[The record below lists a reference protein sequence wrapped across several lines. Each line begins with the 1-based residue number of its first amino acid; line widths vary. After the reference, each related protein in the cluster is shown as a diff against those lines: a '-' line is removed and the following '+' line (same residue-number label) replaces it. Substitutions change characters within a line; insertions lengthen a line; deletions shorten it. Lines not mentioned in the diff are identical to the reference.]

1 MLFFLKSNYKQ
12 SLVRAVASR
21 AASCCYSSSWEAH
34 GGSRGL
40 GRRRGKNWEEAETLL
55 YGESLCAPGT
65 KASSQS
71 SGRLTLAHKLLHYRA
86 AGRVVMAILTC
97 QTLFCSWKGTR
108 RTGSGSCPGCCSKSL
123 QLSSYGFLL
132 HIHRHLRRNTRK
144 KTC

>member
-1 MLFFLKSNYKQ
+1 MLFFLKFNYKQ

-34 GGSRGL
+34 GGSRAGKKKRQKL
-40 GRRRGKNWEEAETLL
+40 GRGRNSSLWGKPVCSR
-55 YGESLCAPGT
+55 Y
-65 KASSQS
+65 QS
-71 SGRLTLAHKLLHYRA
+71 IFSELWVLTLAHKLLHYRA
-86 AGRVVMAILTC
+86 AGCVVMAILTC

-132 HIHRHLRRNTRK
+132 HIHRYLRRNTRK